1 MKYDVFISYR
11 RSGGELNFI
20 MGLRSAMTHLN
31 RAPDRSSSFWP
42 AAEPRAGRKT
52 IWKTKDR
59 SYADVCG
66 EDREQAAGMYPWFR
80 REEEKIV
87 RLRKKC
93 LELAEYT
100 YDGRDGQGLHSLMF
114 YNEFL
119 LFMLMLWCYRGNTR
133 RQGTE
138 GEGVFRDVMSYI
150 AGMDIHEVLK
160 AYSQAERNFAEY
172 FRKYMIRPLEKWPVV
187 LRSGSGEM
195 TEEERSE
202 YTAYAI
208 RFFEAVLDMSQ
219 LFFECW
225 PEPDFEKFVN
235 HKLLCHYRYLKRRR
249 IFLPRDLQKKVFEM
263 SMKQ

>member
-1 MKYDVFISYR
+1 
-11 RSGGELNFI
+11 
-20 MGLRSAMTHLN
+20 
-31 RAPDRSSSFWP
+31 
-42 AAEPRAGRKT
+42 
-52 IWKTKDR
+52 
-59 SYADVCG
+59 
-66 EDREQAAGMYPWFR
+66 MYPWFR
-80 REEEKIV
+80 RGEEKIV
-87 RLRKKC
+87 RLRKKY

-100 YDGRDGQGLHSLMF
+100 YDGRAGQGLHSLMF

-208 RFFEAVLDMSQ
+208 CFFEAVLDMSQ

>member
-100 YDGRDGQGLHSLMF
+100 YDGRAGQGLHSLMF

-187 LRSGSGEM
+187 L
-195 TEEERSE
+195 
-202 YTAYAI
+202 
-208 RFFEAVLDMSQ
+208 Q